1 MYFNDLRKVWSGKAE
16 LLVNEDDELIR
27 YRDCFF
33 YDVRQKHPEYD
44 EYEVWSIKTG
54 LYDDAPVVEDVHDAP
69 HVARV
74 VVLGVEFQQ
83 HGRQKFFSAV

>member
-1 MYFNDLRKVWSGKAE
+1 MYFNDLRKVSSGKAE
-16 LLVNEDDELIR
+16 LLVNEDGELIR

-54 LYDDAPVVEDVHDAP
+54 LYDDAPVV
-69 HVARV
+69 
-74 VVLGVEFQQ
+74 VEIV
-83 HGRQKFFSAV
+83 R